1 MTTEDFRDFF
11 DLPFGMLFYEMRC
24 SKSCYLYDLEVVA
37 LFDIVEQ
44 GVFSMNSF
52 LIDKAVDFYFHA
64 PVACSFFSSQ

>member
-1 MTTEDFRDFF
+1 MYLR
-11 DLPFGMLFYEMRC
+11 LNQFGNFCFGTGYFEMRC